1 MLQMVKLGRILDH
14 FGSKAVQMC
23 QMINSSPIFCK
34 WTLSFLLLG
43 LLTAF
48 VVRFHSKTASHSAK
62 LLARGPLASDLHHW
76 TTLPFGIA
84 SELSQQPLGPLAL
97 AAPKAPC
104 ARAARARP
112 CAREARAPRRR
123 ARSARVRPW
132 VPPRVPGARP
142 GLQGIAT
149 TALRINCA
157 ASKLRCE
164 KAAREPN
171 KGRR

>member
-84 SELSQQPLGPLAL
+84 SELSQQSLGPLAL

-112 CAREARAPRRR
+112 CAREACAPRRVPLRSPR
-123 ARSARVRPW
+123 AAGSHPT
-132 VPPRVPGARP
+132 
-142 GLQGIAT
+142 QGVSISMALADCAT
-149 TALRINCA
+149 N
-157 ASKLRCE
+157 KLRCE
-164 KAAREPN
+164 QAALR
-171 KGRR
+171 KSCA

>member
-1 MLQMVKLGRILDH
+1 MLQMVTLGKILDH

-48 VVRFHSKTASHSAK
+48 VIRFHSKTASHSAK

-76 TTLPFGIA
+76 TTFPFGIA
-84 SELSQQPLGPLAL
+84 SEVSQQPLGPLAL

-104 ARAARARP
+104 
-112 CAREARAPRRR
+112 ARAPRRR

-157 ASKLRCE
+157 ASNLRCE

>member
-43 LLTAF
+43 LLTGFRSSFPFRNHRSFGKAF
-48 VVRFHSKTASHSAK
+48 N
-62 LLARGPLASDLHHW
+62 PLASDLHHW

-104 ARAARARP
+104 ARAACARP

-149 TALRINCA
+149 TALRNGCA
-157 ASKLRCE
+157 ARKLCCE
-164 KAAREPN
+164 ETAH
-171 KGRR
+171 